1 MAPTLQLTRRGL
13 VWDDSHAARL
23 IDEFQR
29 FQSLVLPGFLEPAL
43 LERVQRGVQQAEF
56 AEHHHELFVELS
68 MRPHASLDLLLFLV
82 NDEALFR
89 LVERLAGSEQVRT
102 FIGRVYRNMP
112 SRHSSIWHED
122 TLYDRKIGMSI
133 NLTEGCFEGGRFEI
147 RDAASRRVLNSI
159 ANVGRGDAILF
170 GISEKLEHRV
180 TPVEG
185 QIPKTAFA
193 GWFCSA
199 PDYFETL
206 RSNLPG
212 QLRASGSPQTTPASR
227 S

>member
-1 MAPTLQLTRRGL
+1 MAPILQLTRRGL
-13 VWDDSHAARL
+13 VWDESQAARL

-29 FQSLVLPGFLEPAL
+29 RQSLVLPGFIEPAL
-43 LERVQRGVQQAEF
+43 LERVQRGVEQADF
-56 AEHHHELFVELS
+56 VEHHHELFVELS
-68 MRPHASLDLLLFLV
+68 MRAHASLDLLVFLV
-82 NDEALFR
+82 NDERLFR
-89 LVERLAGSEQVRT
+89 LVERLAVSERVRT

-122 TLYDRKIGMSI
+122 TLYDRKIGMSV
-133 NLTEGCFEGGRFEI
+133 NLTEGLFEGGKFEI
-147 RDAASRRVLNSI
+147 RDAASGRVLNSI

-185 QIPKTAFA
+185 TIPKTAFA

-199 PDYFETL
+199 PDYFAAL
-206 RSNLPG
+206 RPNLPA
-212 QLRASGSPQTTPASR
+212 QLRAAAPPQTTPASG